1 MEYVNIELGTWLEK
15 ESKLVL
21 VESVGV
27 SSNLD
32 DDVKQ
37 GTRYIRYLIN
47 EEDCTLYERASITSE
62 RLIELGFERDKTC
75 TDYKLS
81 YQGQIVIICF
91 ETENLLASPVFKYK
105 KRNGELIPC
114 KYIDEIQKNYK
125 LEDGHLLTLSLNS
138 SCG

>member
-1 MEYVNIELGTWLEK
+1 MEYENIELGTWLEK

-32 DDVKQ
+32 DDVVLDT
-37 GTRYIRYLIN
+37 GYIQYLIN
-47 EEDCTLYERASITSE
+47 EENYALYKRALITIE
-62 RLIELGFERDKTC
+62 RLTNLGFERDRTC